1 MKEEE
6 EEKEEKK
13 RNGKGRKGTSSN
25 NLRASIR
32 RSPFPFSFFLV
43 SFFPFTPF
51 FPRFHSLSPALSA
64 ACSSK
69 RHFSYGRNS
78 ICLFHPREIENRN
91 TREQCKNEDTSAPPR
106 WLSVFDLPYF
116 APPNFTSWP
125 IFVRPNF
132 DFSLGGMIWKLV
144 DLKISSK
151 KKKIRSNRCKLIVDA
166 RLIRKATANASF
178 LGFSLEI
185 PISSV
190 VTRLL
195 LLFQRKTILLG
206 EQIFVWCSAGFPLK
220 IAISSV

>member
-1 MKEEE
+1 M
-6 EEKEEKK
+6 EKEEK
-13 RNGKGRKGTSSN
+13 GRRRTICEQ
-25 NLRASIR
+25 ASAALLFLLL
-32 RSPFPFSFFLV
+32 SFPFLV

-78 ICLFHPREIENRN
+78 ICLFHPREMENRN

-166 RLIRKATANASF
+166 RLIRKATAKASF